1 MPLPRR
7 ALFLLAA
14 ASALTL
20 LPSCNRDSSGKIKIA
35 VVTNNPEDFW
45 TICEKGAKDAAE
57 KQGVELIFRRPDK
70 AEAGIQLN
78 ILNELVA
85 KGVKGIAVSVI
96 DPENQTPDLKRI
108 AGQTN
113 LITMDNDAKDSDRLC
128 YIGTD
133 NYEAG
138 KAVGRL
144 IKEAMPNGGTVAV
157 FVGQITP
164 INARLRVQGV
174 FDELAGQKDAKGPKL
189 GKYELYRNEAITD
202 NGQRAT
208 CLDNA
213 KDALAQLGGKENVCM
228 VGLWAYNA
236 PAILEAVKSKNL
248 AGKVKIVSFDEDAA
262 TLSAIEAGEIYATV
276 VQDPYNFGYKSVEV
290 LAEAA
295 KSGDKS
301 SLSKE
306 PVRNIMYR
314 VVMKDA
320 AKDPVTGA
328 DRLAVVPFRA
338 ELNRLMGR

>member
-1 MPLPRR
+1 MTLSRR
-7 ALFLLAA
+7 ALLALAA

-20 LPSCNRDSSGKIKIA
+20 LPSCNRDSGKIKIA

-45 TICEKGAKDAAE
+45 TICEKGARDAAD
-57 KQGVELIFRRPDK
+57 KQGVELIFRRPER
-70 AEAGIQLN
+70 AEAGVQLN

-108 AGQTN
+108 AGETN
-113 LITMDNDAKDSDRLC
+113 LITMDNDATESNRLC

-144 IKEAMPNGGTVAV
+144 IKEVMPQGGMVAV

-174 FDELAGQKDAKGPKL
+174 FDELTGQKDAKGPML
-189 GKYELYRNEAITD
+189 GKYTLYRNEAITD

-213 KDALAQLGGKENVCM
+213 KDALAQLAGKENLCM

-236 PAILEAVKSKNL
+236 PAILEAVKSKDL

-295 KSGDKS
+295 KSGDKA

-314 VVMKDA
+314 VVA
-320 AKDPVTGA
+320 REASKDPVTGA
-328 DRLAVVPFRA
+328 DRLAVGPFRT

>member
-1 MPLPRR
+1 MTLSRR
-7 ALFLLAA
+7 ALFALLAA
-14 ASALTL
+14 ASLVV
-20 LPSCNRDSSGKIKIA
+20 LPSCNRDSGKIKIG

-45 TICEKGAKDAAE
+45 TICEKGAQDAAN
-57 KQGVELIFRRPDK
+57 KHGVELVFRRPDR
-70 AEAGIQLN
+70 ADPAIQLN
-78 ILNELVA
+78 ILNEMVA
-85 KGVKGIAVSVI
+85 RGVRGIAVSVI
-96 DPENQTPDLKRI
+96 DPDNQTPDLKRI

-113 LITMDNDAKDSDRLC
+113 LITMDNDATESNRLC

-144 IKEAMPNGGTVAV
+144 IKEVMPNGGTVAM

-164 INARLRVQGV
+164 INARLRVNGV
-174 FDELAGQKDAKGPKL
+174 LDELAGQKGGITGSQF
-189 GKYELYRNEAITD
+189 GKYTLFKGEAITD

-208 CLDNA
+208 CLENA
-213 KDALAQLGGKENVCM
+213 KDALEKLGSTPNVCM

-262 TLSAIEAGEIYATV
+262 TLTAIEAGEIYATV

-295 KSGDKS
+295 KSGDKA

-314 VVMKDA
+314 VVVKEA
-320 AKDPVTGA
+320 AKDPDTKA

-338 ELNRLMGR
+338 ELNRLMGK

>member
-1 MPLPRR
+1 MTLSRR
-7 ALFLLAA
+7 TLLALAA

-20 LPSCNRDSSGKIKIA
+20 LPSCNRDSGKIKIA

-45 TICEKGAKDAAE
+45 TICEKGAQDAAN
-57 KQGVELIFRRPDK
+57 KHGVDLIFRRPER
-70 AEAGIQLN
+70 AEAGVQLN

-85 KGVKGIAVSVI
+85 KGAKGIAVSVI

-108 AGQTN
+108 AKETN
-113 LITMDNDAKDSDRLC
+113 LITMDNDAKDSDRLT

-144 IKEAMPNGGTVAV
+144 IKEVKPNGGTVAV

-174 FDELAGQKDAKGPKL
+174 FDELAGQKDAKGPTL
-189 GKYELYRNEAITD
+189 GKYTLYRNEAITD

-213 KDALAQLGGKENVCM
+213 KDALAQLAGKENLCM

-295 KSGDKS
+295 KSGDKA

-314 VVMKDA
+314 VVAKESS
-320 AKDPVTGA
+320 KDPVTGA
-328 DRLAVVPFRA
+328 DRLAVGPFRT